1 MSYNS
6 LDTRQKVKVTPENKE
21 EYLETKNP
29 YVIHEDGEYLL
40 CSTIEMPQELYNKA
54 IKIENMSCGVRA
66 ICILDIVMGLYYL
79 TYNFILGIVCSLISF
94 NGYLSTIYYK
104 KSLLLCYLLY
114 QYLQVL
120 IKTTNLV
127 VVIYFYN
134 TNQSVIYFNNIT
146 NTTSNN
152 THEERI
158 SYSVFIY
165 NDPLIDVFIGFVLVC
180 LQLFVTCFIR
190 EYYML
195 LPTNSERKKIKYITI

>member
-6 LDTRQKVKVTPENKE
+6 FDPRQKVKVMPENRV

-29 YVIHEDGEYLL
+29 YIIDQHGEYLL
-40 CSTIEMPQELYNKA
+40 FSTIEMPQELYNKA
-54 IKIENMSCGVRA
+54 IKIENMSCGIRTV
-66 ICILDIVMGLYYL
+66 CVLDIIMGLYYL

-152 THEERI
+152 TREETI

-165 NDPLIDVFIGFVLVC
+165 NDPLIDVFIGFVLLG